1 MNFKILKIYFSDE
14 LSYLYDDMEI
24 ESFYYIILEEIHQF
38 KRIDIA
44 LNPSRVLNSEEL
56 KRWQEIIFEL
66 KKQKP
71 IQYILGKTDFF
82 GLPFYVNENVLIPR
96 PETEELVQ
104 LIIENN
110 KLQSQTKEIKIL
122 DIGTGSGCIAIA
134 IAKNIKN
141 TIVYALD
148 VSEKAL
154 FVAKKNADLNNVNI
168 QFLQNDIL
176 NLNALVDNFDIIISN
191 PPYVRLKE
199 KQEMNSNV
207 LDFEPHLALFVS
219 DEDPLLFYRKIVQL
233 ADKNLKEKGQL
244 YFEINQYLGKEMIE
258 LIENNNFKEIKIVK
272 DIYNNDRII
281 FALKSQ

>member
-207 LDFEPHLALFVS
+207 LDCEPHLALFVS

-233 ADKNLKEKGQL
+233 ADKNLK
-244 YFEINQYLGKEMIE
+244 
-258 LIENNNFKEIKIVK
+258 